1 MLKAFRIMAGAAL
14 VGLILFA
21 ASRAVRDCP
30 AGPYVYDNCLWLW
43 VREALHLPQ
52 SKLLRAATL
61 EFVGLVLLAGLY
73 TTARFVFSLGR
84 IKAAPGSDSPR
95 DASTHPES
103 KSCPGS

>member
-1 MLKAFRIMAGAAL
+1 MLKAARILTGVVL

-30 AGPYVYDNCLWLW
+30 AGPYIYDNCLWLW
-43 VREALHLPQ
+43 VRGALHLPQ
-52 SKLLRAATL
+52 SKLLRAVTL

-73 TTARFVFSLGR
+73 ATARFVFSLGR
-84 IKAAPGSDSPR
+84 IKDAPGSGGPR
-95 DASTHPES
+95 DASTPPES

>member
-1 MLKAFRIMAGAAL
+1 L
-14 VGLILFA
+14 VGLILYA

-73 TTARFVFSLGR
+73 VTARSAFAIGGA
-84 IKAAPGSDSPR
+84 KQAPGSDRPPDSSIR
-95 DASTHPES
+95 PES